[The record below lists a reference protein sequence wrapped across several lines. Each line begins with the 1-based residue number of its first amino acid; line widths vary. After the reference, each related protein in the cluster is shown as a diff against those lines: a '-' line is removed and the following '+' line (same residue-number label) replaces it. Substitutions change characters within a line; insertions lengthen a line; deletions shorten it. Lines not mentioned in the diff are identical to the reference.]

1 MPPQKL
7 KAEDSEI
14 QEETNTTYLRQF
26 YELSK
31 QVEEMKDSILNE
43 VKQQKDAIANLTT
56 LVGMEWSLVEY
67 CLKLLF

>member
-56 LVGMEWSLVEY
+56 LVGME
-67 CLKLLF
+67 